1 MELGDFK
8 PSLSMFKK
16 ENKTDTDEIKT
27 GSSFQL
33 PRVSYA
39 FI

>member
-1 MELGDFK
+1 MELGAFK
-8 PSLSMFKK
+8 TSLSMLKK

-33 PRVSYA
+33 PWVSYA
-39 FI
+39 SI